1 MDDHKLTCGCVT
13 FVMLT
18 LLVLFITN
26 YDASSI
32 FLIFVFLFC
41 LLLFIAPTKGMVNP
55 KVEKETP
62 MHESATENNE
72 PVSNEQKQDSPSEAG
87 VAGNQPAANAPKDEP
102 IVVKLSLLQYQGI
115 QQSVQSG
122 LDFCKKLAEND
133 GLRET
138 FFRQA
143 VNSSSY
149 QSYSPNDFFTTLRFF
164 FGNDLFDCFGHLGHS
179 IHSSGNAGKEA
190 MINYRKPEGQA
201 LYATLSTLMETPN
214 DFKSFREEILSINQ
228 TTDNP
233 LNSNIRET
241 TEATLQVYLNSGAS
255 ITADGVDDFNLVL
268 LLRSFGREEMIPEI
282 RQVYLDFANAVA
294 LSDNEISDD
303 ERAWL
308 DNLKEKIVSKEIP
321 QQPKEEEKDSER
333 NAVSE
338 HEPAFEEQQKSPM
351 RQLNELIGLRQ
362 VKSELQSLTRFIEV
376 NQKRKEAGLR
386 VAAISYHCV
395 FAGNPGTGKTTVAR
409 ILAGIYRQLGILKK
423 GQLIETDRSGLVAEY
438 VGQTAVKT
446 NKMIDRAIGGVLF
459 IDEAYTLA
467 QGGEN
472 DYGREAIATL
482 LKRMEDERDRLVVIL
497 AGYTNEIEQF
507 INSNPGLRSRF
518 NRYVH
523 FDDYT
528 EEELFQ
534 IFILQAQKY
543 DYHLDDEAKGALRS
557 LLHEKVE
564 NRQKDFGNARYV
576 RNLFESV
583 IENQAVRLSS
593 NKETDKE
600 SLAIITKADIH
611 E

>member
-1 MDDHKLTCGCVT
+1 MDDQQLTCGCVT

-18 LLVLFITN
+18 LFVLFITN
-26 YDASSI
+26 CNVSSI
-32 FLIFVFLFC
+32 FLIFVLLVS
-41 LLLFIAPTKGMVNP
+41 LLLLIAAIQRIVDL

-62 MHESATENNE
+62 VHESATEKNR
-72 PVSNEQKQDSPSEAG
+72 PVANGQQQDSPSEAG

-179 IHSSGNAGKEA
+179 IHSGGNAGKKA

-308 DNLKEKIVSKEIP
+308 ENLKEKIVSKEIP

-333 NAVSE
+333 NAVQE
-338 HEPAFEEQQKSPM
+338 HEPVFEEQQKSPM

-409 ILAGIYRQLGILKK
+409 ILAGIYRQLNILKK

-557 LLHEKVE
+557 LLRDKVE

>member
-1 MDDHKLTCGCVT
+1 
-13 FVMLT
+13 
-18 LLVLFITN
+18 
-26 YDASSI
+26 
-32 FLIFVFLFC
+32 
-41 LLLFIAPTKGMVNP
+41 
-55 KVEKETP
+55 
-62 MHESATENNE
+62 
-72 PVSNEQKQDSPSEAG
+72 
-87 VAGNQPAANAPKDEP
+87 
-102 IVVKLSLLQYQGI
+102 
-115 QQSVQSG
+115 
-122 LDFCKKLAEND
+122 KKLAEND
-133 GLRET
+133 ELRET

-179 IHSSGNAGKEA
+179 IHSGGNAGKKA

-228 TTDNP
+228 TSDNP

-308 DNLKEKIVSKEIP
+308 ENLKEKIVSKEIP

-333 NAVSE
+333 NAVQE
-338 HEPAFEEQQKSPM
+338 HEPVFEEQQKSPM

>member
-1 MDDHKLTCGCVT
+1 MDDQQLTCGCVT

-18 LLVLFITN
+18 LFVLFITN
-26 YDASSI
+26 CNVSSI
-32 FLIFVFLFC
+32 FLIFVLLVS
-41 LLLFIAPTKGMVNP
+41 LLLLIAAIQRIVDL

-62 MHESATENNE
+62 MHESATEKNG
-72 PVSNEQKQDSPSEAG
+72 PVANGQQQDSHSEAG

-179 IHSSGNAGKEA
+179 IHSGGNAGKKA

-321 QQPKEEEKDSER
+321 QQPKEEERDSER

-338 HEPAFEEQQKSPM
+338 HEPVFEEQQKSPM

-583 IENQAVRLSS
+583 IENQAVRLSA
-593 NKETDKE
+593 NKETDKD

>member
-1 MDDHKLTCGCVT
+1 MDDQQLTCGCVT

-18 LLVLFITN
+18 LFVLFITN
-26 YDASSI
+26 CNVSSI
-32 FLIFVFLFC
+32 FLIFVLLVS
-41 LLLFIAPTKGMVNP
+41 LLLLIAAIQRIVDL

-62 MHESATENNE
+62 MHESATEKNG
-72 PVSNEQKQDSPSEAG
+72 PVANGQQQDSHSEAG

-179 IHSSGNAGKEA
+179 IHSGGNAGKKA

-321 QQPKEEEKDSER
+321 QQPKEEERDSER
-333 NAVSE
+333 NAVPE
-338 HEPAFEEQQKSPM
+338 HEPVFEEQQKSPM
-351 RQLNELIGLRQ
+351 RQLNDLIGLRQ

-583 IENQAVRLSS
+583 IENQAVRLSA
-593 NKETDKE
+593 NKETDKD

>member
-1 MDDHKLTCGCVT
+1 M
-13 FVMLT
+13 
-18 LLVLFITN
+18 
-26 YDASSI
+26 
-32 FLIFVFLFC
+32 
-41 LLLFIAPTKGMVNP
+41 
-55 KVEKETP
+55 
-62 MHESATENNE
+62 
-72 PVSNEQKQDSPSEAG
+72 
-87 VAGNQPAANAPKDEP
+87 
-102 IVVKLSLLQYQGI
+102 
-115 QQSVQSG
+115 
-122 LDFCKKLAEND
+122 
-133 GLRET
+133 
-138 FFRQA
+138 
-143 VNSSSY
+143 
-149 QSYSPNDFFTTLRFF
+149 
-164 FGNDLFDCFGHLGHS
+164 
-179 IHSSGNAGKEA
+179 
-190 MINYRKPEGQA
+190 
-201 LYATLSTLMETPN
+201 
-214 DFKSFREEILSINQ
+214 
-228 TTDNP
+228 
-233 LNSNIRET
+233 
-241 TEATLQVYLNSGAS
+241 
-255 ITADGVDDFNLVL
+255 
-268 LLRSFGREEMIPEI
+268 
-282 RQVYLDFANAVA
+282 
-294 LSDNEISDD
+294 
-303 ERAWL
+303 
-308 DNLKEKIVSKEIP
+308 
-321 QQPKEEEKDSER
+321 
-333 NAVSE
+333 
-338 HEPAFEEQQKSPM
+338 
-351 RQLNELIGLRQ
+351 
-362 VKSELQSLTRFIEV
+362 
-376 NQKRKEAGLR
+376 
-386 VAAISYHCV
+386 
-395 FAGNPGTGKTTVAR
+395 
-409 ILAGIYRQLGILKK
+409 GILKK

-557 LLHEKVE
+557 LLRDKVE

-593 NKETDKE
+593 NKETDKD

>member
-1 MDDHKLTCGCVT
+1 MDDQQLTCGCVT

-18 LLVLFITN
+18 LFVLFITN
-26 YDASSI
+26 CNVSSI
-32 FLIFVFLFC
+32 FLIFVLLVS
-41 LLLFIAPTKGMVNP
+41 LLLLIAAIQRIVDL

-62 MHESATENNE
+62 MHESATEKNE
-72 PVSNEQKQDSPSEAG
+72 PVSNEQKQDSSSEAG

-115 QQSVQSG
+115 QQSVKSG
-122 LDFCKKLAEND
+122 LDFCKKLAED
-133 GLRET
+133 DELRET

-179 IHSSGNAGKEA
+179 IHSGGNAGKKA

-228 TTDNP
+228 TSDNP
-233 LNSNIRET
+233 LNSNIRKT

-268 LLRSFGREEMIPEI
+268 LLRSFDREEMIPEI

-308 DNLKEKIVSKEIP
+308 ENLKEKIVCKEIP
-321 QQPKEEEKDSER
+321 QQPKEEERDSER
-333 NAVSE
+333 NAVQE
-338 HEPAFEEQQKSPM
+338 HEPVFDEQQKSPM

>member
-1 MDDHKLTCGCVT
+1 MDDQQLTCGCVT

-18 LLVLFITN
+18 LFVLFITN
-26 YDASSI
+26 CNVSSI
-32 FLIFVFLFC
+32 FLIFVLLVS
-41 LLLFIAPTKGMVNP
+41 LLLLIAAIQRIVDL

-62 MHESATENNE
+62 MHESATEKNG
-72 PVSNEQKQDSPSEAG
+72 PVANGQQQDSHSEAG

-133 GLRET
+133 ELRET
-138 FFRQA
+138 FFGQA

-179 IHSSGNAGKEA
+179 IHSGGNAGKKA

-321 QQPKEEEKDSER
+321 QQPKDEERDSER
-333 NAVSE
+333 NVVPE
-338 HEPAFEEQQKSPM
+338 HEPVFEEQQKSPM

-557 LLHEKVE
+557 LLRDKVE

>member
-1 MDDHKLTCGCVT
+1 MDDQQLTCGCVT

-18 LLVLFITN
+18 LFVLFITN
-26 YDASSI
+26 CNVSSI
-32 FLIFVFLFC
+32 FLIFVLLVC
-41 LLLFIAPTKGMVNP
+41 LLLLIAAIQRIVDL

-62 MHESATENNE
+62 MHESATEKNG
-72 PVSNEQKQDSPSEAG
+72 PVANGQQQDSPSEAG

-115 QQSVQSG
+115 QQSVKSG

-179 IHSSGNAGKEA
+179 IHSGGNAGKKA
-190 MINYRKPEGQA
+190 MINYRNPEGQA

-308 DNLKEKIVSKEIP
+308 DNLKEKIVIKEIP
-321 QQPKEEEKDSER
+321 QQPKEEERDSER
-333 NAVSE
+333 NAVPE
-338 HEPAFEEQQKSPM
+338 HEPLFEEQQKSPM

-583 IENQAVRLSS
+583 IENQAVRLSA
-593 NKETDKE
+593 NKETDKD

>member
-1 MDDHKLTCGCVT
+1 MDDQQLTCGCVT

-41 LLLFIAPTKGMVNP
+41 LLLFIAPTKGIVDL

-62 MHESATENNE
+62 MHESATEKNG
-72 PVSNEQKQDSPSEAG
+72 PVANGQQQDSHSEAG

-179 IHSSGNAGKEA
+179 IHSGGNAGKKA

-321 QQPKEEEKDSER
+321 QQPKEEERDSER
-333 NAVSE
+333 NAVPE
-338 HEPAFEEQQKSPM
+338 HEPVFEEQQKSPM

-583 IENQAVRLSS
+583 IENQAVRLSA
-593 NKETDKE
+593 NKETDKD

>member
-1 MDDHKLTCGCVT
+1 MDDQQLTCGCVT

-18 LLVLFITN
+18 LFVLFITN
-26 YDASSI
+26 CNVSSI
-32 FLIFVFLFC
+32 FLIFVLLVS
-41 LLLFIAPTKGMVNP
+41 LLLLIAAIQRIVDL

-62 MHESATENNE
+62 MHESATEKNG
-72 PVSNEQKQDSPSEAG
+72 PVANGQQQDSPSEAG

-115 QQSVQSG
+115 QQSVKSG

-133 GLRET
+133 ELRET
-138 FFRQA
+138 FFGQA

-179 IHSSGNAGKEA
+179 IHSGGNAGKKA
-190 MINYRKPEGQA
+190 MIDYRKPEGQA

-308 DNLKEKIVSKEIP
+308 DNLKEKIVIKEIP
-321 QQPKEEEKDSER
+321 QQPKEEERDSER
-333 NAVSE
+333 NVVPE
-338 HEPAFEEQQKSPM
+338 HEPVFEEQQKSPM

>member
-1 MDDHKLTCGCVT
+1 MDDQQLTCGCVT

-32 FLIFVFLFC
+32 FLIFVLLVS
-41 LLLFIAPTKGMVNP
+41 LLLLIAAIQRIVDL

-62 MHESATENNE
+62 MHESATEKNG
-72 PVSNEQKQDSPSEAG
+72 PVANGQQQDSHSEAG

-179 IHSSGNAGKEA
+179 IHSGGNAGKKA

-321 QQPKEEEKDSER
+321 QQPKEEERDSER

-338 HEPAFEEQQKSPM
+338 HEPVFEEQQKSPM

-583 IENQAVRLSS
+583 IENQAVRLSA
-593 NKETDKE
+593 NKETDKD

>member
-1 MDDHKLTCGCVT
+1 MDDQQLTCGCVT

-18 LLVLFITN
+18 LFVLFITN
-26 YDASSI
+26 CNVSSI
-32 FLIFVFLFC
+32 FLIFGLLVS
-41 LLLFIAPTKGMVNP
+41 LLLLIAAIQRIVDL

-62 MHESATENNE
+62 VHESATEKNR
-72 PVSNEQKQDSPSEAG
+72 PVANGQQQDSPSEAG

-179 IHSSGNAGKEA
+179 VHSVGNAGKEA

-268 LLRSFGREEMIPEI
+268 LLRSFDREEMIPEI

-333 NAVSE
+333 NVVQE
-338 HEPAFEEQQKSPM
+338 HEPVFEEQQKSPM

-459 IDEAYTLA
+459 TDEAYTLA

-583 IENQAVRLSS
+583 IENQAVRLSA
-593 NKETDKE
+593 NKETDKD